1 MNRWDI
7 YWADVPFEEDCSQKK
22 SRPVIIAKDNSI
34 YVLVIR
40 ITSHE
45 TRDNDPYDYLL
56 QEWKYANLE
65 KASVVRIR
73 KIAQLKPD
81 AVHDYIGRIHPA
93 DALEIQKC
101 MELYRSERR
110 C

>member
-7 YWADVPFEEDCSQKK
+7 YWADVPFEEDSTQIK

-34 YVLVIR
+34 YALVIR
-40 ITSHE
+40 ITSQE
-45 TRDNDPYDYLL
+45 ARTSDPYDYPLH
-56 QEWKYANLE
+56 EWQYANLE
-65 KASVVRIR
+65 RPSVVRIR

-81 AVHDYIGRIHPA
+81 AIHDYIGRIHPA

-101 MELYRSERR
+101 MDRFLRERT